1 MNIGA
6 RWSWLTSPL
15 VATIA
20 FLGVWGLDVFVKRDD
35 WLRTTF
41 FLLFITMLAVVAT
54 RLLSRRRTLPTLVG
68 IAVAVVVMVPAF
80 AVSDRGD
87 SRLLPTPWALKDLV
101 HSFGSGID
109 QAATSAPPVSP
120 SSGLAALITVG
131 VLVLFLA
138 ADYLAVAWRAA
149 ASAGVLLLGP
159 WIPAVI
165 FQHRVSTVALV
176 AAIMLWLVVMALTHN
191 LATSERRPAFSAAF
205 LGTAVTLVVVLIATP
220 LVLSGPGWGMIPRF
234 EAPSTL
240 DGPTRLNLAVDL
252 RNSLTT
258 RSSTPVIVYESSG
271 ARPDAFKL
279 YTLSDFDGARWQR
292 EDTTLPSQRATG
304 EVLWPTRV
312 DNWADRERT
321 RLEIQ
326 VLDLQEPNLP
336 LPPTP
341 RTIDIDGRWNY
352 DSELDEVVGD
362 NVTAQDARYAVETDP
377 GLPLVGD
384 LVAVAA
390 GPNADDERLDSRYL
404 DVARAIDIDRVES
417 LAEQITAGETTRH
430 GQAVALQSY
439 LRNPAEFTYD
449 TSVQPR
455 GDDAISTFLD
465 DREGYCIHFASTMVV
480 MARTLDIPARM
491 GHGFLPGS
499 ATSDGSYMV
508 QGGDAHVWPEI
519 WFPEQGWV
527 RFEPTPAI
535 QTGTPPAYA
544 DPLVVETP
552 DPEEPEPEE
561 SPEPTPEPSESPEP
575 TEEPVVPE
583 EPDTPDEVAP
593 PADVDEP
600 SPAVPV
606 WVWIGAAVMIIAIAV
621 GLWLWWARVAAKRK
635 RAPGPEAEWASLRAR
650 LPEHMRWGSQLTPYE
665 VAESIRTHLQ
675 EAHER
680 LSHAPSAAGGPA
692 SHNQAQ
698 AQLSLAQAMTAITA
712 FAAMLAHYRYAP
724 PGSPVDT
731 ETTNTEQ
738 LRYWADQV
746 VAGAKAAPQVN
757 T

>member
-1 MNIGA
+1 MNIAA

-15 VATIA
+15 VAAIA
-20 FLGVWGLDVFVKRDD
+20 FLGVWGLDVLVQRDD

-41 FLLFITMLAVVAT
+41 FLLLVTTLAVVAT

-87 SRLLPTPWALKDLV
+87 SRLLATPWALKDLV
-101 HSFGSGID
+101 RAFGSGID

-120 SSGLAALITVG
+120 GTGLVALITAG
-131 VLVLFLA
+131 VLVLYLA

-149 ASAGVLLLGP
+149 ASAGVFLLGP

-176 AAIMLWLVVMALTHN
+176 VAIMLWLAVIALTHN
-191 LATSERRPAFSAAF
+191 LATSERRPAFGAAL
-205 LGTAVTLVVVLIATP
+205 LGTTATLVVVVMATP

-234 EAPSTL
+234 GAPSSV

-252 RNSLTT
+252 RNSLTAQST
-258 RSSTPVIVYESSG
+258 TPVIVYESSG
-271 ARPDAFKL
+271 ARPSAFKL

-292 EDTTLPSQRATG
+292 EDTAVPPYSATG
-304 EVLWPTRV
+304 EVLWPTHV
-312 DNWADRERT
+312 DNWADRKRT
-321 RLEIQ
+321 RLEVQ

-341 RTIDIDGRWNY
+341 RTLDIEGQWHY
-352 DSELDEVVGD
+352 DPELDEVVGAD
-362 NVTAQDARYAVETDP
+362 VSAREARYAVETDP
-377 GLPLVGD
+377 QLPLLTD

-390 GPNADDERLDSRYL
+390 GPHAGDRQLDSRYL
-404 DVARAIDIDRVES
+404 EVARAIDVDRVES
-417 LAEQITAGETTRH
+417 LAKEITAGETTRH

-449 TSVQPR
+449 TSVQPK

-465 DREGYCIHFASTMVV
+465 DREGYCIHFASAMVV

-499 ATSDGSYMV
+499 ATSDGSYLV
-508 QGGDAHVWPEI
+508 RGGDAHVWPEL

-527 RFEPTPAI
+527 RFEPTPAT

-544 DPLVVETP
+544 DPLVVQTP
-552 DPEEPEPEE
+552 DPEDPEPEQ
-561 SPEPTPEPSESPEP
+561 SPEPTPEPTESGEP
-575 TEEPVVPE
+575 TEEPVAPH
-583 EPDTPDEVAP
+583 EPDTPDQAAP
-593 PADVDEP
+593 PADTDEP

-606 WVWIGAAVMIIAIAV
+606 WVWIGVAVLVIGIAA
-621 GLWLWWARVAAKRK
+621 GLWLWRARVAAKGK
-635 RAPGPEAEWASLRAR
+635 RGHGPEAEWESLRAR
-650 LPEHMRWGSQLTPYE
+650 LPEHLRWGQHLTPYE
-665 VAESIRTHLQ
+665 VAEFLRTHLDR
-675 EAHER
+675 AHEQ
-680 LSHAPSAAGGPA
+680 LSHAQSDGGPA
-692 SHNQAQ
+692 NENQGSD
-698 AQLSLAQAMTAITA
+698 QLVLAQAMTAVTA
-712 FAAMLAHYRYAP
+712 FAGTMAHHRYAP
-724 PGSPVDT
+724 PGSPIDT
-731 ETTNTEQ
+731 SPAHTEQ
-738 LRYWADQV
+738 LRYWADQI
-746 VAGAKAAPQVN
+746 VAGAAATQQVSM
-757 T
+757 